1 MDFTPELFPTSL
13 QRVLSSPEIL
23 DQLSHAIQETTDS
36 GQDPM
41 ATSPVFQRHIESVV
55 SPPLR
60 DPEAS
65 GPSVSSHHVEPN
77 LSLTEGHMDSHMS
90 SQPSEYMGKA
100 SSETIQTTRR
110 LEKSGGQE
118 YNGGTKTKPFLPNP
132 SGLRGRQP
140 FRAPALVY
148 YPNRGRQSQRY
159 NPSQRNTKYYPRP
172 QNRNPNNLRATH
184 ASQPSSHRENWAL
197 PSQLE
202 ADYWGEVDTRGGFRD
217 ATTVYIPASTSPNS
231 ENEQYNTY
239 LQEPGGTDRH
249 RDQGAYSQ
257 GCDKDRDR
265 GGKYSSVQSSRFP
278 REE

>member
-118 YNGGTKTKPFLPNP
+118 YNGGTKTKPFFAK
-132 SGLRGRQP
+132 P
-140 FRAPALVY
+140 FWSPGKAALS
-148 YPNRGRQSQRY
+148 R
-159 NPSQRNTKYYPRP
+159 PRP
-172 QNRNPNNLRATH
+172 CLLPKQRAAITEV
-184 ASQPSSHRENWAL
+184 QPKSAKHQIL
-197 PSQLE
+197 PK
-202 ADYWGEVDTRGGFRD
+202 
-217 ATTVYIPASTSPNS
+217 TTKQKP
-231 ENEQYNTY
+231 Q
-239 LQEPGGTDRH
+239 
-249 RDQGAYSQ
+249 
-257 GCDKDRDR
+257 
-265 GGKYSSVQSSRFP
+265 
-278 REE
+278 